1 MKKTIDKKELEKPES
16 KPITPITI
24 SFKLAGYD
32 RLVDVDSILDFL
44 RSLDMASPLGIDPL
58 KVKSRATFEI
68 TYGNRTKRK
77 VFNTTQFKRI
87 LGNDISRQ
95 ITAKV
100 FNNSL
105 GIL

>member
-1 MKKTIDKKELEKPES
+1 MKKTIEKKELEK
-16 KPITPITI
+16 PITI

-44 RSLDMASPLGIDPL
+44 RSLDVDPL
-58 KVKSRATFEI
+58 KVKTRATFEI

-77 VFNTTQFKRI
+77 VFNTTQFKRL

-95 ITAKV
+95 ITAKI

-105 GIL
+105 DIL